1 MSVNL
6 QTSLFR
12 LSFHCSWF
20 LSVSLIQ
27 FYLFLV
33 RECIYFYLRLELN
46 LIISELLPFVSCP
59 SLVSL
64 CTSLALSCST
74 ILWVTYVSS
83 GKNLC
88 SWYLSVWEYYGPHIN
103 PGYSFYLT
111 YLKFDF
117 FPPVE
122 ILIFSCHSFTSDHC
136 CSVLCYQQMCTEDSN
151 ILDVHHWMC
160 TGPKGRDC
168 CFGKCCFFG
177 HWFSYAKLQLQY
189 LLLCY
194 QSTWSQELCTLFWGP
209 CDLSKPYLLQFS
221 CLCVFKH
228 ARKDGLR
235 LQLAILL

>member
-1 MSVNL
+1 MILKCLSNPVLSLSSKRMLIFLLMSRTESNYIWAVTLCFLPLASVIMHFSCFVL
-6 QTSLFR
+6 QHNPMSHVRQQWEKPLQ
-12 LSFHCSWF
+12 
-20 LSVSLIQ
+20 LISQ
-27 FYLFLV
+27 C
-33 RECIYFYLRLELN
+33 R
-46 LIISELLPFVSCP
+46 
-59 SLVSL
+59 
-64 CTSLALSCST
+64 
-74 ILWVTYVSS
+74 
-83 GKNLC
+83 
-88 SWYLSVWEYYGPHIN
+88 EYYGPHIN

-168 CFGKCCFFG
+168 CFGKCCFFS
-177 HWFSYAKLQLQY
+177 HWFSYAKLHLQY